1 MYTVGLFRIP
11 GTATAIKKAKTI
23 FNQCNGNYPTL
34 EELGFMQ
41 ANDAAGLLKMFFHD
55 LPEPLI
61 PHNLYSQFVNIFP
74 TESKNLVVVL
84 QEVKEVLDQIPLAKK
99 KVLKYVLAFLVRVAA
114 VEENKMGPSNLATC
128 FGTNI
133 LRPLE
138 QTIEST
144 LAMP

>member
-1 MYTVGLFRIP
+1 MG
-11 GTATAIKKAKTI
+11 
-23 FNQCNGNYPTL
+23 
-34 EELGFMQ
+34 
-41 ANDAAGLLKMFFHD
+41 
-55 LPEPLI
+55 
-61 PHNLYSQFVNIFP
+61 
-74 TESKNLVVVL
+74 VVL

-144 LAMP
+144 LAMPKSNSCVECLIQYFDILFEDTVVQLRTRPKKPQINK